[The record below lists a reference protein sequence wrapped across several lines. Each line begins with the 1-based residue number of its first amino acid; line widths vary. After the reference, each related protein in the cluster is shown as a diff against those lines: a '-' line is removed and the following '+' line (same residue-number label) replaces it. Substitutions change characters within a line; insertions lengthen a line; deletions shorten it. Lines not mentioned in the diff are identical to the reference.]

1 MNKSVA
7 KYMAID
13 LLVLTIIGC
22 LLEGLVSRFIGL
34 LLDAAPTITFSL
46 LIVFIAVTRWKLWGL
61 IPIPFLVLA
70 TILGGHFGEIPYYAA
85 FYDFNNWQLILSMMI
100 GLAFIGLNV
109 IVFRKG
115 KTNQIMKSVW
125 KVLLILV
132 VDYILYCGVQFVLY
146 RLFTTGG
153 LNGAANI
160 PFTYH
165 VKNDAGETVEEVKNL
180 ASYVEYGFMYNLFG
194 LAVGV
199 IGSLVLRSQGV
210 LNNAVEKLIDDKK
223 QREAELEYMKSFGKF
238 NFNDSSEVNTQNDES
253 NNDNKQD
260 SSE

>member
-1 MNKSVA
+1 MNKSIV
-7 KYMAID
+7 KYMVID

-61 IPIPFLVLA
+61 LPIPFLVLS

-85 FYDFNNWQLILSMMI
+85 FYDFKSWQLILSMML
-100 GLAFIGLNV
+100 GLAAVGLNV

-115 KTNQIMKSVW
+115 KTNEIMKSIW
-125 KVLLILV
+125 KMLLILV
-132 VDYILYCGVQFVLY
+132 IDYILYCGIQFVLY

-153 LNGAANI
+153 LRGPADI
-160 PFTYH
+160 PFAYY
-165 VKNDAGETVEEVKNL
+165 VKNDAGQRVEEVKNL

-238 NFNDSSEVNTQNDES
+238 NFNDESEVKTQNDES
-253 NNDNKQD
+253 NNDNED